1 MTVCVFLEL
10 SSIVAVSQA
19 QIFREDFEQERRD
32 REKVHAQ
39 VAEMEENYQQ
49 QLQSVVIQL
58 NHTVPDLWKL

>member
-1 MTVCVFLEL
+1 MEL

-19 QIFREDFEQERRD
+19 QIFQEDFEQERRD
-32 REKVHAQ
+32 RERVHAQ